1 VNSGK
6 RKAFSHG
13 PHTKLGALAEEY
25 LKKLASVHKGTITSG
40 LVRVDLMTYKGE
52 IVVNEFE
59 SLEAFYS
66 TASSRP
72 RDMAEGEYA
81 TFQFM
86 KDYWVNILGERV
98 INLELLKRQIP
109 NEW

>member
-1 VNSGK
+1 MSSGK

-25 LKKLASVHKGTITSG
+25 LKKLSSVHEGTITSG
-40 LVRVDLMTYKGE
+40 LIRVDLMIYKGE

-66 TASSRP
+66 TASSRS
-72 RDMAEGEYA
+72 RDIAEGEYA

-86 KDYWVNILGERV
+86 KDYWVNILWERV
-98 INLELLKRQIP
+98 IKQELLKI
-109 NEW
+109 